1 MSQITTHVLNTST
14 GKPANQLA
22 IRLEQKTVTGWQA
35 LAQGDTNSDG
45 RIATLLADDHV
56 LSAGDYRMTFDIKS
70 YFDRLQESYFYP
82 YVEIVFSIAESEL
95 SDHFHIPLLLSPYG
109 YSTYRGS

>member
-14 GKPANQLA
+14 GKPASNLA
-22 IRLEQKTVTGWQA
+22 ISLEQKIDTDWQT
-35 LAQGDTNSDG
+35 LAQGETNSDG
-45 RIATLLADDHV
+45 RIATLLAEDHV
-56 LSAGDYRMTFDIKS
+56 LSAGDYRITFDTKS
-70 YFDRLQESYFYP
+70 YFDSRQESYFYP

>member
-14 GKPANQLA
+14 GKPAEKLA
-22 IRLEQKTVTGWQA
+22 IRLEQKIATGWQS
-35 LAQGDTNSDG
+35 LAQGNTNSDG

-56 LSAGDYRMTFDIKS
+56 LSAGDYRMTFDTKS
-70 YFDRLQESYFYP
+70 YFDRQQESYFYP
-82 YVEIVFSIAESEL
+82 YVEIVFSIADSEL